1 MKLGIFAKTFET
13 EDVDSLF
20 ARIKK
25 HEINHVHYNMACSGL
40 PAQPL
45 EIPEA
50 ASMEVNR
57 FAKENHIEIVG
68 LSATF
73 NMIHPNPATRKE
85 GLKSLEC
92 LAVSCKKMGTNF
104 LSLCSGSR
112 DARDKW
118 KWHPENE
125 SADAWR
131 DLLAAM
137 EEAVEIADRHD
148 VLLGVE
154 PEAANTIKD
163 APTARRLLDEMK
175 SDRIKIIIDPA
186 NLFEKAENVDQI
198 NYIISQA
205 FDLLKDEII
214 MAHAK
219 DRTLGKI

>member
-1 MKLGIFAKTFET
+1 
-13 EDVDSLF
+13 
-20 ARIKK
+20 
-25 HEINHVHYNMACSGL
+25 
-40 PAQPL
+40 
-45 EIPEA
+45 
-50 ASMEVNR
+50 
-57 FAKENHIEIVG
+57 
-68 LSATF
+68 
-73 NMIHPNPATRKE
+73 
-85 GLKSLEC
+85 
-92 LAVSCKKMGTNF
+92 MGTNF
-104 LSLCSGSR
+104 LSLCTGSR

-154 PEAANTIKD
+154 PEAANAIKD

-205 FDLLKDEII
+205 FDLLKDEIM

-219 DRTLGKI
+219 DRTLGAKFRTVGRGDVDFRYFVEQLKQIDFDGPLVMHGLEENEVAASVEFLKSFL